1 MTKKATDTNKTV
13 KTSRV
18 SETRVK
24 NEKPKVW
31 APPSSLDAPPAPDG
45 YRHRWIRAESM
56 GQEDSRN
63 MSGKIRSGW
72 DLVRADEYPNED
84 YPSVSDGKHAGVIGV
99 GGLVLARIPEEL
111 AKQREAYYSQ
121 MNADR
126 NEALENDLMKE
137 QHPSM
142 PINQERQTRVTF
154 GGSKKD

>member
-1 MTKKATDTNKTV
+1 MTKNTETKTV

-18 SETRVK
+18 SQTRVK
-24 NEKPKVW
+24 QEKPKVW
-31 APPSSLDAPPAPDG
+31 APPSSLDAPPAPVG

-56 GQEDSRN
+56 GQDDTRN

-72 DLVRADEYPNED
+72 DLVRGDEYPDYD
-84 YPSVSDGKHAGVIGV
+84 YPTVNDGKYAGVIGV